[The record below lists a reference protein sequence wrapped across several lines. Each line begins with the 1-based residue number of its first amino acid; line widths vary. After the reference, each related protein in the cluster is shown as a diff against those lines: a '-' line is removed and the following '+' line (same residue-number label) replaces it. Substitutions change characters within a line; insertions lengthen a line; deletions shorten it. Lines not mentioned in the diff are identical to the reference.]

1 MAFEVYEFKSRN
13 DANNAL
19 VERIGFIAQKQ
30 IKNTG
35 CAHLAF
41 SGGKSPIE
49 YFELLSQ
56 KDIMWEQCKIA
67 LVDERIVPPTHQ
79 DSNAR
84 LLRTHLLKNLAFKAS
99 FTPLI
104 DNADLS
110 IEDLLELA
118 NLHYKKPDVAVL
130 GMGLDGHT
138 ASLFSSAD
146 EFKEALSSEKSIV
159 FLNPKEAAPYQ
170 RLSMSLKALVHC
182 GNLFLMISGKEKYTV
197 LKEALKGENF
207 HLPISYILHSKKVQC
222 DVYYAE

>member
-19 VERIGFIAQKQ
+19 VEKIGWIAQEQ

-56 KDIMWEQCKIA
+56 KDLMWGQCKIA
-67 LVDERIVPPTHQ
+67 LVDERIVAPTHQ

-84 LLRTHLLKNLAFKAS
+84 LLRAHLLKNLASKAS

-104 DNADLS
+104 ENVNLS
-110 IEDLLELA
+110 IEELLELA

-146 EFKEALSSEKSIV
+146 GFKEALSSQKRIV
-159 FLNPKEAAPYQ
+159 FLNPKEAPYQ
-170 RLSMSLKALVHC
+170 RLSMSLKALLDC
-182 GNLFLMISGKEKYTV
+182 GNVFLMISGKEKYAV